1 MSAYHAAKTFAR
13 ALARLTKQSSKCLHE
28 DGQCLIEGRLP
39 GSVDNVHVLSVPN
52 ESQGLLVDEPLGPP
66 WAAR

>member
-13 ALARLTKQSSKCLHE
+13 GLARLTKQSSKCLHE

-39 GSVDNVHVLSVPN
+39 GSVDSVRVLSVPN
-52 ESQGLLVDEPLGPP
+52 ESQGFC
-66 WAAR
+66 